1 MSNLPKVVPHQ
12 WLVYI
17 CAFTLILL
25 QCSGNRLHN
34 IPVEISRLK
43 CLRSLD
49 VSNNKVFVLPKE
61 LCEIETL
68 ESIIVDVAQM
78 RYPCSGCTSVFL
90 FAYNSFIY
98 LFREFVEQ
106 EQ

>member
-1 MSNLPKVVPHQ
+1 M
-12 WLVYI
+12 
-17 CAFTLILL
+17 
-25 QCSGNRLHN
+25 
-34 IPVEISRLK
+34 EISRLK

-78 RYPCSGCTSVFL
+78 RYPCSGS
-90 FAYNSFIY
+90 
-98 LFREFVEQ
+98 
-106 EQ
+106 